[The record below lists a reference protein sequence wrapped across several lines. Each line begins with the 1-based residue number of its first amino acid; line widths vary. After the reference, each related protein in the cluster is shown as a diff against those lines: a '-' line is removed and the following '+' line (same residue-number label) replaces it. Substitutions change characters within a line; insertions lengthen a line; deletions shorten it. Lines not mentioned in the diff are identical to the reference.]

1 MKNTNITLTV
11 SMAIILLMTIACRS
25 TRQISST
32 QSTIS
37 SNLIQSMDSTAQSI
51 LNRRKT
57 TTTITFLP
65 MPAPA
70 FPKPAAPDIT
80 PGPMPAPS
88 QTPAAPA
95 ELLDL
100 LIAQGGGTI
109 IITQE
114 ECTQN
119 DTTTTKH
126 HIDDEQTQN
135 KSENHEIQ
143 SQSNPPRA
151 SPWIDKIFYIF
162 LFLAFIIVL
171 LQGRKN
177 Q

>member
-1 MKNTNITLTV
+1 MKNTNIPLTV
-11 SMAIILLMTIACRS
+11 SVAIILLMTTACRS
-25 TRQISST
+25 SKQMSST

-37 SNLIQSMDSTAQSI
+37 NITTQSMDSLAKSI
-51 LNRRKT
+51 LNSRKT

-70 FPKPAAPDIT
+70 FPAHTAPDIT
-80 PGPMPAPS
+80 PSPMPAPS

-135 KSENHEIQ
+135 KSENHETQ

-151 SPWIDKIFYIF
+151 SPIIDKIFYIF
-162 LFLAFIIVL
+162 LLLAFIIVL
-171 LQGRKN
+171 LQGRN
-177 Q
+177 RQ

>member
-1 MKNTNITLTV
+1 MKDTNITLTV
-11 SMAIILLMTIACRS
+11 SMAIILLMATACRS
-25 TRQISST
+25 AKQISST

-37 SNLIQSMDSTAQSI
+37 SITTQSMDSTMQSI
-51 LNRRKT
+51 LNRRKA
-57 TTTITFLP
+57 TTTITYLP
-65 MPAPA
+65 MQTPAY
-70 FPKPAAPDIT
+70 PKPTAPDIAL
-80 PGPMPAPS
+80 GPMPAPS
-88 QTPAAPA
+88 GTPAAPA

-100 LIAQGGGTI
+100 LIAQGGGTL

-114 ECTQN
+114 ETTQN

-135 KSENHEIQ
+135 KSENHETQ

-151 SPWIDKIFYIF
+151 SPIIDKIFYIF
-162 LFLAFIIVL
+162 LLLAFIIVL
-171 LQGRKN
+171 LQGRNN

>member
-11 SMAIILLMTIACRS
+11 SMAIILLMTTACRS
-25 TRQISST
+25 SKQMSST

-37 SNLIQSMDSTAQSI
+37 STLTQTMDSAAQSI
-51 LNRRKT
+51 LNSRKA

-70 FPKPAAPDIT
+70 FPKPATPDIT

-88 QTPAAPA
+88 GTPAAPA
-95 ELLDL
+95 DLLDL
-100 LIAQGGGTI
+100 LIAKGGGTI

-114 ECTQN
+114 ETTQN

-135 KSENHEIQ
+135 KSENHETQ
-143 SQSNPPRA
+143 STSQLPRA

-162 LFLAFIIVL
+162 LLLAFIIVL
-171 LQGRKN
+171 LQGRNN

>member
-11 SMAIILLMTIACRS
+11 SMAIILLMTISCRS
-25 TRQISST
+25 AKQMSST

-37 SNLIQSMDSTAQSI
+37 SSLTQTMDSAAQSI
-51 LNRRKT
+51 LNTRKT

-65 MPAPA
+65 MQTPA
-70 FPKPAAPDIT
+70 FPKPAAPNIT

-88 QTPAAPA
+88 AVPAAPA
-95 ELLDL
+95 DLLDL

-135 KSENHEIQ
+135 KSENHETQ
-143 SQSNPPRA
+143 STSQLPRA

-162 LFLAFIIVL
+162 LLLAFIIVL
-171 LQGRKN
+171 LQGRNN

>member
-11 SMAIILLMTIACRS
+11 SMAIILLMTTACRS
-25 TRQISST
+25 TRQMSST

-37 SNLIQSMDSTAQSI
+37 GNLIQSMDSTAQSI
-51 LNRRKT
+51 LNTRKT

-65 MPAPA
+65 MQTPA

-80 PGPMPAPS
+80 PRPMPAPS
-88 QTPAAPA
+88 AVPAAPA
-95 ELLDL
+95 DLLDL
-100 LIAQGGGTI
+100 LIAQGGGTL

-114 ECTQN
+114 ETTQN
-119 DTTTTKH
+119 DTTTVTH
-126 HIDDEQTQN
+126 TTDERTQQDE
-135 KSENHEIQ
+135 SETHETQ

-162 LFLAFIIVL
+162 LLLAFIIVL
-171 LQGRKN
+171 LQVSSN

>member
-1 MKNTNITLTV
+1 MKNHIPALLICALLIT
-11 SMAIILLMTIACRS
+11 ACRS
-25 TRQISST
+25 TKQMSST
-32 QSTIS
+32 QSTSTSIS
-37 SNLIQSMDSTAQSI
+37 TQSMDSTMQSI
-51 LNRRKT
+51 LNTRKT

-65 MPAPA
+65 MQTPA
-70 FPKPAAPDIT
+70 FSKPAAPDIA

-88 QTPAAPA
+88 GTPAAPV

-100 LIAQGGGTI
+100 LMQQGGGTI

-135 KSENHEIQ
+135 KSENHETQ
-143 SQSNPPRA
+143 STSQLPRA
-151 SPWIDKIFYIF
+151 SPWIDRIFYIF
-162 LFLAFIIVL
+162 LLLAFIIVL
-171 LQGRKN
+171 LQGHNN

>member
-1 MKNTNITLTV
+1 MKNTNTTPIV
-11 SMAIILLMTIACRS
+11 AIIAILLMTISCRS
-25 TRQISST
+25 TKQMSST

-37 SNLIQSMDSTAQSI
+37 STLTQTMDSTAQSI
-51 LNRRKT
+51 LNSRKT

-65 MPAPA
+65 MQTPAL
-70 FPKPAAPDIT
+70 PKPAAPDIA

-88 QTPAAPA
+88 GTPAAPA

-100 LIAQGGGTI
+100 LIEQGGGTI
-109 IITQE
+109 IITHDEQL
-114 ECTQN
+114 QN
-119 DTTTTKH
+119 DTTTVIHTTNAEH
-126 HIDDEQTQN
+126 TQDE
-135 KSENHEIQ
+135 SESHETQ

-162 LFLAFIIVL
+162 LLLAFIIVL
-171 LQGRKN
+171 LQGSSN

>member
-1 MKNTNITLTV
+1 MKNTNTTRIVAIT
-11 SMAIILLMTIACRS
+11 IILLMTISCRS
-25 TRQISST
+25 SKQMSST

-37 SNLIQSMDSTAQSI
+37 SSLKQTIDSTAQNI
-51 LNRRKT
+51 LNSRKT

-65 MPAPA
+65 MQTPA
-70 FPKPAAPDIT
+70 FPKPAAPDIA

-88 QTPAAPA
+88 GTPAAPA

-100 LIAQGGGTI
+100 LIEQGGGTI

-119 DTTTTKH
+119 DTTTIKH
-126 HIDDEQTQN
+126 HIDDEHSQDE
-135 KSENHEIQ
+135 SESNEMQ

-162 LFLAFIIVL
+162 LLLAFIIVL
-171 LQGRKN
+171 LQGRNN

>member
-1 MKNTNITLTV
+1 MKNTIHPIIPFV
-11 SMAIILLMTIACRS
+11 AIILLMTISCRS
-25 TRQISST
+25 TKQMSST

-37 SNLIQSMDSTAQSI
+37 SALTQSMDSLAKSI
-51 LNRRKT
+51 LNTRKR

-65 MPAPA
+65 MQTPA

-80 PGPMPAPS
+80 PSPMPAPS

-109 IITQE
+109 IITQK

-119 DTTTTKH
+119 DTTTVIHTT
-126 HIDDEQTQN
+126 DERTQQDE
-135 KSENHEIQ
+135 SENHETQ

-162 LFLAFIIVL
+162 LLLAFIIVL
-171 LQGRKN
+171 LQGRN
-177 Q
+177 R

>member
-1 MKNTNITLTV
+1 MKNTIHPIIPSV
-11 SMAIILLMTIACRS
+11 AIILLMTISCRS
-25 TRQISST
+25 SKQMSST

-37 SNLIQSMDSTAQSI
+37 NITTQSMDSLAKSI
-51 LNRRKT
+51 LNSRKT

-70 FPKPAAPDIT
+70 FPKPATPD
-80 PGPMPAPS
+80 PPAPV
-88 QTPAAPA
+88 Q
-95 ELLDL
+95 DL
-100 LIAQGGGTI
+100 VSTLIAQGGGTI

-135 KSENHEIQ
+135 KSENHETQ
-143 SQSNPPRA
+143 STSQLPRA

-162 LFLAFIIVL
+162 LLLAFIIVL
-171 LQGRKN
+171 LQGRRN

>member
-1 MKNTNITLTV
+1 MKNTIHPIIPSL
-11 SMAIILLMTIACRS
+11 AIILLMTISCRS
-25 TRQISST
+25 SKQMSST

-37 SNLIQSMDSTAQSI
+37 NITTQSMDSTMQSI
-51 LNRRKT
+51 LNTRKT

-65 MPAPA
+65 MQTPA

-80 PGPMPAPS
+80 PSPMPTPS

-109 IITQE
+109 IITQK

-135 KSENHEIQ
+135 KSENYETQ

-151 SPWIDKIFYIF
+151 SPIIDRIFYIF
-162 LFLAFIIVL
+162 LLLAFIIVL
-171 LQGRKN
+171 LQGRNN

>member
-1 MKNTNITLTV
+1 MKNTIHPIIPSV
-11 SMAIILLMTIACRS
+11 AIILLMTTACRS
-25 TRQISST
+25 TKQMSST
-32 QSTIS
+32 QSSIS
-37 SNLIQSMDSTAQSI
+37 SNLMQSMDSTAQSI
-51 LNRRKT
+51 LNSRKT

-65 MPAPA
+65 MQTPA
-70 FPKPAAPDIT
+70 FPAPAAPDV
-80 PGPMPAPS
+80 PAPV
-88 QTPAAPA
+88 Q
-95 ELLDL
+95 DL
-100 LIAQGGGTI
+100 ADALIAQGGGTL

-151 SPWIDKIFYIF
+151 SPIIDKIFYIF
-162 LFLAFIIVL
+162 LLLVFIIVL
-171 LQGRKN
+171 LQGRNN

>member
-1 MKNTNITLTV
+1 MKNTNIPHIVAIT
-11 SMAIILLMTIACRS
+11 IILLMTTACRS
-25 TRQISST
+25 TKQMSST
-32 QSTIS
+32 HQSTSTIS
-37 SNLIQSMDSTAQSI
+37 TQSMDSTMQSI
-51 LNRRKT
+51 LNSRKT

-65 MPAPA
+65 MQTPA

-114 ECTQN
+114 EQLQN
-119 DTTTTKH
+119 DTTTIIHTT
-126 HIDDEQTQN
+126 DERTQQDE
-135 KSENHEIQ
+135 SENHETQ
-143 SQSNPPRA
+143 STSQLPRA
-151 SPWIDKIFYIF
+151 SPWIDRIFYT
-162 LFLAFIIVL
+162 FLAAAFIL
-171 LQGRKN
+171 LLLNARTRQ
-177 Q
+177 